1 MMLIKWQIF
10 LYGCYA
16 IALLYLNI
24 LTSSQNFK
32 KPIFKKC
39 SFNTKE
45 EENDVNVTDS
55 RKLASDNTLSRQYKL
70 QEFYV
75 MFRFGTEDA

>member
-1 MMLIKWQIF
+1 MWKWS
-10 LYGCYA
+10 
-16 IALLYLNI
+16 LLDA
-24 LTSSQNFK
+24 
-32 KPIFKKC
+32 
-39 SFNTKE
+39 KE

-55 RKLASDNTLSRQYKL
+55 RKLASDNTLSSQYKL